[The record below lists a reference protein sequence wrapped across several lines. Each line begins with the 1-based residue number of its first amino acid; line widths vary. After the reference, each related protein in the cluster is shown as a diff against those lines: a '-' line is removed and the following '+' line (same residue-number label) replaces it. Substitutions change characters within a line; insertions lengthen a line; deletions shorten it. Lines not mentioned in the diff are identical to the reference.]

1 MFYKQTIMD
10 KFFVLEV
17 LCKLQPMVKVMKGF
31 VAVTKKVAKMANN
44 RKPKEN
50 KDKTNMH
57 SIRQGI
63 KQLVKLK
70 LFLPLRNGP
79 KLENTKSKLNVT
91 FLANFQTL

>member
-1 MFYKQTIMD
+1 MD

-44 RKPKEN
+44 RKPKKN
-50 KDKTNMH
+50 KTNMH

-79 KLENTKSKLNVT
+79 KLENTKSKLNETV
-91 FLANFQTL
+91 LANFQTL

>member
-1 MFYKQTIMD
+1 
-10 KFFVLEV
+10 
-17 LCKLQPMVKVMKGF
+17 MVKVMKGF

-50 KDKTNMH
+50 KTNMH

-79 KLENTKSKLNVT
+79 KLENTKSKLNET
-91 FLANFQTL
+91 FWANFQTL

>member
-1 MFYKQTIMD
+1 
-10 KFFVLEV
+10 
-17 LCKLQPMVKVMKGF
+17 MVKVMKGF

-50 KDKTNMH
+50 KTYIH

-79 KLENTKSKLNVT
+79 KLENTKSKLNET